1 MGLERHLFRQQG
13 IGYEKSNDSHSCE
26 FGCHV
31 ILAMTASASTFV
43 NIDRPPEAEGPTQV
57 RVGIFVVD
65 VDDIQTDGQ
74 SFTANVVF
82 RLRWSDPRLAHD
94 GPSRI
99 ARPLDEV

>member
-1 MGLERHLFRQQG
+1 MKDISFANKESGM
-13 IGYEKSNDSHSCE
+13 KSRMIVIAVSLAAS
-26 FGCHV
+26 V